1 MPGAPAAGSPP
12 RSGKSRLSESRDG
25 RDSQT
30 REYSPSQLYSVCAT
44 VHLFPVGSLN
54 GGHVGIHV

>member
-30 REYSPSQLYSVCAT
+30 REYLPPLLAIA
-44 VHLFPVGSLN
+44 
-54 GGHVGIHV
+54 HVPMHFRVAPKMAAMLESMF